1 MRCGVNLAESCLL
14 RSAGLTAFARILGD
28 GMTRLDRIES
38 DLKEVLPGNVRDTTT
53 PVAMLSDLRKLVL
66 GDALLPSSKAR
77 LTEWLIDNKTGG
89 NRLRAGLPPK
99 WKVGDKTGSG
109 DRGTTNAVA
118 IVRPPDGAPILVAG
132 YLAEQRWT
140 AIRAI

>member
-1 MRCGVNLAESCLL
+1 
-14 RSAGLTAFARILGD
+14 
-28 GMTRLDRIES
+28 MTRLDRIES
-38 DLKEVLPGNVRDTTT
+38 DLKETLPGDLAIRPRLWRCSRN
-53 PVAMLSDLRKLVL
+53 LRKLVL

-77 LTEWLIDNKTGG
+77 LIDNKTGG
-89 NRLRAGLPPK
+89 NRLRAGLPTK

-118 IVRPPDGAPILVAG
+118 IVRPPDGAPILVSG

-140 AIRAI
+140 AISAI